1 MRPVIVVVLLAF
13 ASSGCYFL
21 NPRGAKK
28 TPRPTLVDGGEI
40 ELEAD
45 EGTIWRSCSEREIE
59 RGVCHYRGGEWKRK
73 HAYVDVSFKYAGKPI
88 TRGEARA
95 LVDEN
100 YDAKWATLERKKSAC
115 NLSLIP
121 TAIGVLGYMAVIG
134 LSSDRAKQEL
144 GGNYNTAMT
153 IAIGAGLGG
162 SLASIPLGG
171 YSCRTANRMAN
182 QLGAWNAKQTER
194 RFYRGDADD
203 ERAAQEVGKI
213 VEEFNRKVRR
223 GATK

>member
-1 MRPVIVVVLLAF
+1 MRPVIVFVVLAV

-45 EGTIWRSCSEREIE
+45 EGSTWLTCSDREIE
-59 RGVCHYRGGEWKRK
+59 RGVCHYRGGTWKRK

-95 LVDEN
+95 LTDEH
-100 YDAKWATLERKKSAC
+100 YDEKWATLERKKSAC

-121 TAIGVLGYMAVIG
+121 TAVGVLGYMAVIA
-134 LSSDRAKQEL
+134 LSSERARKEF
-144 GGNYNTAMT
+144 GEDNNTPMT
-153 IAIGAGLGG
+153 IAVGVALGG

-171 YSCRTANRMAN
+171 YSCRTANRMAH
-182 QLGAWNAKQTER
+182 QLGAWSAKQTDR

-203 ERAAQEVGKI
+203 ERAAQETAKI
-213 VEEFNRKVRR
+213 VEEFNRNVRR